1 MKKEEIFKA
10 YKDFIVPSYAKVT
23 VDICKRKRQLFMGY
37 RREEISRFLPWMG
50 RMQPCHCHSKV
61 MSAIRDQVSKLI
73 FVPNNYHHVLQAKL
87 ARELNFW
94 AQTPYKAF
102 FANSGAEAN
111 EAAIKLAR
119 KFGQGRYE
127 IITFNNSFHG
137 RTLAALSA
145 TGQKN
150 TTKGSAP
157 LVQGFV
163 SVDFNDLG
171 AVKTVVNDKTVA
183 IMLELVQGEGG
194 INAARAEFV
203 QGLKELC
210 SKNKLLLII
219 DEVQTGIGRTG
230 TMFAWQQYGIEP
242 DIFTLAKSL
251 GGGLPIGVMLAK
263 TNISDVLTPGSHAS
277 TFGGGPV
284 VCRAALAVLRAIQK
298 EKLLKQ
304 SQASGAYLRDALTNL
319 KSRHAV
325 IKEVRAIGL
334 MCGVELN
341 VPGNTAVEACM
352 QKGLLINCTHQNVL
366 RIMPALNVTRGQLN
380 EAVRILD
387 AVLGSL

>member
-10 YKDFIVPSYAKVT
+10 YKDFIVPSYAKVPLIF
-23 VDICKRKRQLFMGY
+23 VKGKGSYLWDIDGKKYLDFFPGWGACNLG
-37 RREEISRFLPWMG
+37 
-50 RMQPCHCHSKV
+50 HCHSKV

-145 TGQKN
+145 TGQK
-150 TTKGSAP
+150 KYHEGFAP